1 MRKCLAD
8 PSLNISQQPFKRPA
22 NMSIKVDC
30 GPEPSRAVTDSTAT
44 DSLAVPTDAQ
54 PDTESIDGL

>member
-8 PSLNISQQPFKRPA
+8 STLIISQQPFKRPA

-30 GPEPSRAVTDSTAT
+30 GPEPKAVLDSTAT
-44 DSLAVPTDAQ
+44 DSTAAPIDAQ
-54 PDTESIDGL
+54 PDTDGLGL

>member
-8 PSLNISQQPFKRPA
+8 KTLTISQEPFKRPA

-30 GPEPSRAVTDSTAT
+30 AAEPRRSENDSTAT
-44 DSLAVPTDAQ
+44 DSTAAPIDAQ
-54 PDTESIDGL
+54 PDTDGLDGL